1 MSKITMDNF
10 AVMSVQY
17 VHYSL
22 EYYLDSMVKNGLRH
36 VDLWGGIPH
45 YCRLDLSLIHI

>member
-22 EYYLDSMVKNGLRH
+22 E
-36 VDLWGGIPH
+36 
-45 YCRLDLSLIHI
+45 LSLIHIYRSWASDCPL